1 MSMQQICL
9 LTDLSAYF
17 PDIQFPGSE
26 FVYVLNPH
34 TLEKYSPLKEVY
46 QLLNLSGPEL
56 FDISADD
63 FRKIFLSLSRTHNE
77 IVVILSSSQLNKK
90 IHANVHRTV
99 ESLQGKVSL
108 MIIDSNTIYA
118 GLGETV
124 RAAAQAARNLSTSS
138 EIFRLVQKTISHIYT
153 VFCTKDLST
162 LAMNGKFARE
172 HALIGEMLGLAP
184 VMIIENGLIVAT
196 QKARN
201 SRHLVELFLEYID
214 EFYKL
219 NQIFLFQDA
228 PVFSTEMHQLQER
241 IGTQF
246 PEINARLLPTSL
258 TLRTLLGKRCIGM
271 IVIDQ

>member
-1 MSMQQICL
+1 MQQICL

-17 PDIQFPGSE
+17 LDIQFPGSE
-26 FVYVLNPH
+26 FVYVLTPY
-34 TLEKYSPLKEVY
+34 TPERYSSLREAYPS
-46 QLLNLSGPEL
+46 QNISNSEL
-56 FDISADD
+56 FDYSVDD
-63 FRKIFLSLSRTHNE
+63 FRKVFFSLSRTHNE

-90 IHANVHRTV
+90 LHENVHRTV

-108 MIIDSNTIYA
+108 MIIDSNTVYA

-124 RAAAQAARNLSTSS
+124 RAAAEAARNLSSSS

-162 LAMNGKFARE
+162 LAMNGEFARE
-172 HALIGEMLGLAP
+172 HALIGEMLGIAP
-184 VMIIENGLIVAT
+184 VMIIENGEIVAT

-201 SRHLVELFLEYID
+201 SRHLVELFLEYIE

-219 NQIFLFQDA
+219 NQIYLFQDA

-241 IGTQF
+241 LSTQF
-246 PEINARLLPTSL
+246 PEINARQLPTSPN
-258 TLRTLLGKRCIGM
+258 LRTLLGKRYIGM